1 MSPYHVWNTQD
12 AKSFWEINSML
23 CACNMI
29 CSSEMCS
36 LGWLIRILLLLNV
49 FFFLRNVLRWQAS
62 YCIWF
67 YWERKWYGLHLLN
80 CFRVVVENCTSILFS
95 GILEY
100 VNNSLICTWHKFYKC
115 LTRNVLCGFFVFCI
129 YHSSVELALTVN
141 FSFQT
146 ACI

>member
-1 MSPYHVWNTQD
+1 MFLRNVLS
-12 AKSFWEINSML
+12 
-23 CACNMI
+23 
-29 CSSEMCS
+29 
-36 LGWLIRILLLLNV
+36 WLIDKNFTALKC
-49 FFFLRNVLRWQAS
+49 FFFLRNVLKWQAS

-115 LTRNVLCGFFVFCI
+115 LTRNVLCGFFYFCI

-141 FSFQT
+141 FFFPNSVYIIY
-146 ACI
+146 ACRVFSPMSIATMT

>member
-29 CSSEMCS
+29 CSSEMHS
-36 LGWLIRILLLLNV
+36 LGWLIRILLL
-49 FFFLRNVLRWQAS
+49 FASFFLT
-62 YCIWF
+62 
-67 YWERKWYGLHLLN
+67 ERSQMTSIILHLILLREEMVWFASFN
-80 CFRVVVENCTSILFS
+80 IFVEVVVENCTRILFF

-115 LTRNVLCGFFVFCI
+115 LTSNVLCGK
-129 YHSSVELALTVN
+129 
-141 FSFQT
+141 FSFFSVLP
-146 ACI
+146 